1 MAEPTLACASY
12 PSKYFSC
19 RVFSDISSHRI
30 ASLLHWEL
38 LTTSSPAGPL
48 LLKTY
53 AFPPNMDFSAH
64 DGTNCRF
71 FLGEPHLDSLSPRC
85 KHSAPPL
92 RPGHCFPIQSSP
104 SY

>member
-30 ASLLHWEL
+30 VSLLHWGL
-38 LTTSSPAGPL
+38 LTKSSPAGPL

-53 AFPPNMDFSAH
+53 AFPPNIDFSAH

-71 FLGEPHLDSLSPRC
+71 SSILSRRNPFGFTVARLQT
-85 KHSAPPL
+85 L
-92 RPGHCFPIQSSP
+92 RPATAARAWYSQ
-104 SY
+104 